1 MSEHQHTET
10 AQIIQFSTFQTSG
23 GKRIASRSRP
33 VAANPQCEENVSTTC
48 KNQRIRQQ
56 LHVNWR
62 KAYAL
67 RNYWRASFEM
77 SGAISSVQRHN
88 MPEGD
93 LHPQRNPDDHWSILA
108 KYRAAIV
115 QQLLTPA
122 STAAEITWKRAAFK
136 AGQHRHTD
144 VKPERIE
151 RAIADDVEFLK
162 AHPSRRGGGRSSNQR
177 QEQ

>member
-1 MSEHQHTET
+1 MNTNISEP
-10 AQIIQFSTFQTSG
+10 AQIIQFSAFRPKF

-48 KNQRIRQQ
+48 KNHRLRQQ
-56 LHVNWR
+56 RHVNWR
-62 KAYAL
+62 KADAL
-67 RNYWRASFEM
+67 RVYWRATLEM
-77 SGAISSVQRHN
+77 SRAISSVRRHN

-93 LHPQRNPDDHWSILA
+93 LHPQCNRDDDSAIVA
-108 KYRAAIV
+108 KYRAAIM

-122 STAAEITWKRAAFK
+122 STAAEVTWKRAAFK

-151 RAIADDVEFLK
+151 RAIADDVEFLRT
-162 AHPSRRGGGRSSNQR
+162 HPTRRSLGSNSNA
-177 QEQ
+177 

>member
-1 MSEHQHTET
+1 MRNHTET
-10 AQIIQFSTFQTSG
+10 AQVIQLSAFRTSG

-56 LHVNWR
+56 LHVNWS
-62 KAYAL
+62 KADAL
-67 RNYWRASFEM
+67 REYWRASLEM
-77 SGAISSVQRHN
+77 SRAISRVQSHN

-93 LHPQRNPDDHWSILA
+93 LHPQRNRDDDWAILA
-108 KYRAAIV
+108 KYRAAIM

-151 RAIADDVEFLK
+151 RAIADDVEFLRD
-162 AHPSRRGGGRSSNQR
+162 HPTRRSLGSNSDA
-177 QEQ
+177 